1 MTIENLNNA
10 KIPAN
15 VREELDLAKYYLEQ
29 GNEGKSRV
37 CARRAV
43 GFGIGARFTSDA
55 RYKGK
60 NAMNLIKELRSDP
73 SIPERVAVWLDEMVT
88 RVDEKFGMPE
98 HIDLIA
104 GAEGLLTYLFVERDR
119 P

>member
-1 MTIENLNNA
+1 MTNDNLNNA
-10 KIPAN
+10 RIPAS
-15 VREELDLAKYYLEQ
+15 VRKELDLAKYYLEQ

-43 GFGIGARFTSDA
+43 GFGIGARFASDA

-60 NAMNLIKELRSDP
+60 NAMNLIKELRADP
-73 SIPERVAVWLDEMVT
+73 SIPTQVAVWLDDMVT
-88 RVDEKFGMPE
+88 RVDEKFGIPE

-104 GAEGLLTYLFVERDR
+104 GAEGLLNYLFTERDR
-119 P
+119 S